1 MTTQTITFK
10 NGTVLPVLAVFGSKD
25 LIQGT
30 YRECFEIRFP
40 SKAVTYGELTA
51 LAVPGNLLEL
61 ILTEKDSETNEVTAQ
76 YTHKNFTIVT
86 GKGMKTDPED
96 GTPFYF
102 YPRRRNRTRSL
113 QSNSFS
119 RTTRTYRRRSSSWR
133 ESSRERR
140 HNTMAKIFYKQILS
154 GKITIEDVPARWREQ
169 VEAMIDF

>member
-40 SKAVTYGELTA
+40 SEAVTYGELTA

-102 YPRRRNRTRSL
+102 LSVAQKSDAELAIEQL
-113 QSNSFS
+113 QQDN
-119 RTTRTYRRRSSSWR
+119 
-133 ESSRERR
+133 
-140 HNTMAKIFYKQILS
+140 
-154 GKITIEDVPARWREQ
+154 EDVQAAL
-169 VEAMIDF
+169 VELAGIIAGEEA